1 MLWNKHKLLVKEFN
15 MDMEVQD
22 AMMKDKASRDKL
34 ASAVAPKG
42 KFGASAMNKLVASM
56 NRLIPMFGLEGSM
69 PDFQATVT
77 EFPAE
82 LVNLLSAIRQATMDF
97 GEEDYMFDLAS
108 IKKDTDILLLAA
120 QLGELAK
127 DREFKRF
134 LAEPMPMNE
143 DMQGQPAMGQA
154 APAGP
159 TEDELMKLL
168 MNRGV

>member
-1 MLWNKHKLLVKEFN
+1 

-34 ASAVAPKG
+34 ASAIAPKG
-42 KFGASAMNKLVASM
+42 KFGVSAMNRLVASM
-56 NRLIPMFGLEGSM
+56 NMMLPLLDLQGSM

-82 LVNLLSAIRQATMDF
+82 LVGILSAVRQATTDF
-97 GEEDYMFDLAS
+97 GEQDYMFDLAS

-127 DREFKRF
+127 DREFARF
-134 LAEPMPMNE
+134 MKEEPEPMPMNE
-143 DMQGQPAMGQA
+143 DMQGQPAEGQA
-154 APAGP
+154 APAAP
-159 TEDELMKLL
+159 VEDELTKVL
-168 MNRGV
+168 MDRGV